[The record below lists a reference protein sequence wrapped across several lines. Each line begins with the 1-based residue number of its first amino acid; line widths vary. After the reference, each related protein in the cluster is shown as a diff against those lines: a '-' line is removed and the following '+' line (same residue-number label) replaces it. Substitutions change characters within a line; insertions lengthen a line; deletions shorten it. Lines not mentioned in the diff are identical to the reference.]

1 MTDRRGIRMIRQIFV
16 LLPLFVATQSARSA
30 EPDVRAA
37 IERGL
42 KRVQASANRYIENR
56 SCFSCHHQL
65 AVPVM
70 AAAKDRGFT
79 VDPWSLWSQTEFT
92 RLTFRPKLDR
102 TT

>member
-1 MTDRRGIRMIRQIFV
+1 MT
-16 LLPLFVATQSARSA
+16 
-30 EPDVRAA
+30 AA

-70 AAAKDRGFT
+70 AAAKERGFA
-79 VDPWSLWSQTEFT
+79 VEA
-92 RLTFRPKLDR
+92 
-102 TT
+102 